1 MKGALKFLFLLSL
14 IVVLIYLPTIPAQA
28 ASPGA
33 ASPGELSPEI
43 STFVQSLLTR
53 GGWLLLVIAI
63 DLVLG
68 VTVALKQH
76 IFKWSKLAD
85 FLASYGPKIIAWI
98 GLECLGLLPEDLKL
112 LAGVGEA
119 LGIGAYAVILLSA
132 AGSVLGHARA
142 LGILPVDIP
151 GVQPTNKSKQ

>member
-1 MKGALKFLFLLSL
+1 MKSSLKFLILFCS
-14 IVVLIYLPTIPAQA
+14 IMVLAFLPTIPAQA

-33 ASPGELSPEI
+33 LSPETSI
-43 STFVQSLLTR
+43 FIQSLLTR
-53 GGWLLLVIAI
+53 GGWLLLVIAL

-76 IFKWSKLAD
+76 VFKWSRLAD
-85 FLASYGPKIIAWI
+85 FLASYGPKIIAWL
-98 GLECLGLLPEDLKL
+98 GLECLGLLPSDLKV

-119 LGIGAYAVILLSA
+119 LGIGAYAVIILSA

-142 LGILPVDIP
+142 LGILPVGLP
-151 GVQPTNKSKQ
+151 GVQPTDKGK

>member
-1 MKGALKFLFLLSL
+1 MKGTLKFLFLLSL
-14 IVVLIYLPTIPAQA
+14 VAVLVFLPATPALA

-33 ASPGELSPEI
+33 ANPGALSPELTSFI
-43 STFVQSLLTR
+43 KSLLTR

-76 IFKWSKLAD
+76 VFKWSKLAD

-112 LAGVGEA
+112 LAGIGEA

-142 LGILPVDIP
+142 LGILPVDLP
-151 GVQPTNKSKQ
+151 GVQPTNKLK